1 MLLAP
6 MRPYRHSRLF
16 FALLSSVL
24 LLPGAALPQQA
35 QPPAQQS
42 RPAATRRPKP
52 DTRKAK
58 KFFAQGLRAEQAED
72 WPAAFEA
79 FDGALNCAPGNA
91 DALVHREIARFQ
103 MVQQHTDRA
112 EREALG
118 GQMDLARAELREA
131 LRLDPGY
138 AAARERLAQFEQAAQ
153 RAPPE
158 PSAPTGLVQLE
169 PQPGTRDFN
178 LRGDTRSVYEAVARQ
193 FGLAASFDSDLPVH
207 PVRLRVATV
216 DFKTVMTILSQ
227 QTGTFW
233 RAIDTHTFFVAQNTL
248 QKRHEYAPV
257 VERTLILPA
266 GTTPDKMTEVVRLVR
281 EIAEVTHTELDTRT
295 HTLTLRASPE
305 DVALAA
311 ALIEELEQAPGEL
324 MLEIEILEV
333 NRDAVRRLGLTPP
346 SSARLITI
354 SPSDVRA
361 LQQAQNASAL
371 LAIAQRV
378 FGAAIPPL
386 VAFGGGRTLFLAT
399 LPGAAADFSETLS
412 LVRSGRRML
421 LRAQDAQPATFF
433 VGERFP
439 VALALLG
446 ASLAQPQL
454 QPGTTPIVFPR
465 RDFPTGNA
473 PVAVAAGDFNGD
485 GRVDLAVVNQGSV
498 ATIASSNGAV
508 RATNVVTI
516 TTTSPHGL
524 STGQSVTISGVSD
537 SSFNGT
543 FTIAT
548 VPSTTTF
555 TYAQTGPAATSGG
568 GAVSTG
574 SVSILLGNGDG
585 TFGPKTDFPT
595 GTSPVAIASGV
606 FNETLGHTDLV
617 VVNQT
622 SGNLTVLQGDGKGGF
637 TEAPG
642 SPIPVGNGP
651 SAIAVGQ
658 FNTKNNTHHF
668 DLAVTNSTDNTITIL
683 LGDGK
688 GNFAP
693 ASGSPFKLAS
703 NEQNPVAI
711 VANDFDSNG
720 TLDLAV
726 VSQKTGVANQTTGN
740 VAILL
745 GNGDGTFTETT
756 GSPIT
761 VGQSPVAITTAD
773 FNGDTH
779 PDLAV
784 ANQGSNNVSV
794 FLGKGDGTFGA
805 KTDFQTGNAPAALTT
820 GDFDVDG
827 KLDLAAANQGS
838 STVSILLGRGDGTFG
853 TRLEL
858 AVGSGPSGIIAADLN
873 GDSRAD
879 LVTADARAVPGAV
892 SVILNPA
899 VSIANAVSIP
909 QTAYP
914 GAEYVDLG
922 LKVKATPRLHADNEV
937 TLQLEFE
944 VRSLSGISING
955 IPVISNRTVSQT
967 VRLRENETSMLSG
980 IVQKEETRTI
990 TGLPGFARA
999 AAVGHL
1005 AGRRELQQ
1013 RETELLIFLTPRQ
1026 LRLAPRANRSIY
1038 AGRGESAPAGV
1049 RPQVRP

>member
-1 MLLAP
+1 
-6 MRPYRHSRLF
+6 MRPYGHSRLF

-42 RPAATRRPKP
+42 RPAATRPKP
-52 DTRKAK
+52 DIRKAK
-58 KFFAQGLRAEQAED
+58 KFFAQGLRAEQGED

-112 EREALG
+112 EREALA
-118 GQMDLARAELREA
+118 GQMDLARAELRQA

-138 AAARERLAQFEQAAQ
+138 AVARERLAQFEQAAQ

-178 LRGDTRSVYEAVARQ
+178 LRGDTRSVYEAVAQQ

-207 PVRLRVATV
+207 PVRLRVAAV

-333 NRDAVRRLGLTPP
+333 NRDAARRLGLTPP

-433 VGERFP
+433 IGERFP

-454 QPGTTPIVFPR
+454 RPGTTPIVFPR

-473 PVAVAAGDFNGD
+473 PVAVAEGDFNGD
-485 GRVDLAVVNQGSV
+485 GRLDLAVVNQGSV

-508 RATNVVTI
+508 RAANIVTI

-524 STGQSVTISGVSD
+524 GAGQTVTISGVSD

-543 FTIAT
+543 FTVAT
-548 VPSTTTF
+548 VLSTTAF

-568 GAVSTG
+568 GTVSTG
-574 SVSILLGNGDG
+574 TVSILLGNGDG
-585 TFGPKTDFPT
+585 TFKAHVDFPV
-595 GTSPVAIASGV
+595 GPQPTSV
-606 FNETLGHTDLV
+606 
-617 VVNQT
+617 
-622 SGNLTVLQGDGKGGF
+622 
-637 TEAPG
+637 
-642 SPIPVGNGP
+642 
-651 SAIAVGQ
+651 AVG
-658 FNTKNNTHHF
+658 
-668 DLAVTNSTDNTITIL
+668 
-683 LGDGK
+683 
-688 GNFAP
+688 
-693 ASGSPFKLAS
+693 
-703 NEQNPVAI
+703 
-711 VANDFDSNG
+711 
-720 TLDLAV
+720 
-726 VSQKTGVANQTTGN
+726 
-740 VAILL
+740 
-745 GNGDGTFTETT
+745 
-756 GSPIT
+756 
-761 VGQSPVAITTAD
+761 D
-773 FNGDTH
+773 FNGDGKL
-779 PDLAV
+779 DLAV
-784 ANQGSNNVSV
+784 ANQGSNNVSILLGNGDGTFQTQTTFATGAKPAAIAARDFNGDGKLDLAV
-794 FLGKGDGTFGA
+794 VNQDSNSVSILLGKPDGTFQTHVDFAVGTKPAAIAVGDFNGDGKLDLAVANQGDNTVSILLGKPDGTFQTHVDFAVGTKPSAIAVGDFNGDSKLDLAVANQTDSTVSILLGKGDGTFSA
-805 KTDFQTGNAPAALTT
+805 KTDFATGNAPA
-820 GDFDVDG
+820 G
-827 KLDLAAANQGS
+827 LAAADFNLDSRLDLVVANQSS
-838 STVSILLGRGDGTFG
+838 STVSILLGNGDGSFG
-853 TRLEL
+853 TRLEV
-858 AVGSGPSGIIAADLN
+858 ATGSGPSGVIAVDLN
-873 GDSRAD
+873 GDTRPD
-879 LVTADARAVPGAV
+879 LAITDQNANAV

-899 VSIANAVSIP
+899 SSISPATSVVVP

-967 VRLRENETSMLSG
+967 VRLRENETSVLSG

-1013 RETELLIFLTPRQ
+1013 HETELLILLTPRQ

-1038 AGRGESAPAGV
+1038 AGRGEISPAGV

>member
-1 MLLAP
+1 

-35 QPPAQQS
+35 QPPTQQS
-42 RPAATRRPKP
+42 RPAATRPLKP
-52 DTRKAK
+52 DIRKAK

-112 EREALG
+112 EREALA

-138 AAARERLAQFEQAAQ
+138 AVARERLAQFEQAAQ

-158 PSAPTGLVQLE
+158 PSAPTGLVRLE

-207 PVRLRVATV
+207 PVRLRVAAV

-333 NRDAVRRLGLTPP
+333 NRDAARRLGLTPP

-454 QPGTTPIVFPR
+454 QPGTTPIAFPR

-485 GRVDLAVVNQGSV
+485 GRVDLAVVNQGLN
-498 ATIASSNGAV
+498 TQ
-508 RATNVVTI
+508 
-516 TTTSPHGL
+516 GL
-524 STGQSVTISGVSD
+524 STVSVLLGNGDGTFQPSVDFATGAQPTAIAVGD
-537 SSFNGT
+537 FNGDGKLDLAVANQGDNTVSILLGKGDGT
-543 FTIAT
+543 FQTHVDFATGAKPTAIAARDFNGDAKLDLA
-548 VPSTTTF
+548 VVNQDGNSVSILLGKPDGTF
-555 TYAQTGPAATSGG
+555 QTHVDFAVGTKPAAI
-568 GAVSTG
+568 AVADFNGDSKLDLAVANQTDNTVSILLGKGDGTFSAKTDFATGNAPAGLAAADFNLDSRLDLVVANQNSST
-574 SVSILLGNGDG
+574 VSILLGNGDG
-585 TFGPKTDFPT
+585 
-595 GTSPVAIASGV
+595 S
-606 FNETLGHTDLV
+606 
-617 VVNQT
+617 
-622 SGNLTVLQGDGKGGF
+622 
-637 TEAPG
+637 
-642 SPIPVGNGP
+642 
-651 SAIAVGQ
+651 
-658 FNTKNNTHHF
+658 
-668 DLAVTNSTDNTITIL
+668 
-683 LGDGK
+683 
-688 GNFAP
+688 
-693 ASGSPFKLAS
+693 
-703 NEQNPVAI
+703 
-711 VANDFDSNG
+711 
-720 TLDLAV
+720 
-726 VSQKTGVANQTTGN
+726 
-740 VAILL
+740 
-745 GNGDGTFTETT
+745 
-756 GSPIT
+756 
-761 VGQSPVAITTAD
+761 
-773 FNGDTH
+773 
-779 PDLAV
+779 
-784 ANQGSNNVSV
+784 
-794 FLGKGDGTFGA
+794 
-805 KTDFQTGNAPAALTT
+805 
-820 GDFDVDG
+820 
-827 KLDLAAANQGS
+827 
-838 STVSILLGRGDGTFG
+838 FG
-853 TRLEL
+853 TRLEV
-858 AVGSGPSGIIAADLN
+858 ATGSGPSSVIAVDLN
-873 GDSRAD
+873 GDTRPD
-879 LVTADARAVPGAV
+879 LAITDQSANAV

-899 VSIANAVSIP
+899 GSISNAAVVVP

-914 GAEYVDLG
+914 GAEYIDLG

-967 VRLRENETSMLSG
+967 VRLRENETSVLSG

-1013 RETELLIFLTPRQ
+1013 HETELLILLTPRQ
-1026 LRLAPRANRSIY
+1026 LRLAPRVNRSIY
-1038 AGRGESAPAGV
+1038 AGRGEISPAGV